1 MTKSQKLETLKTLTK
16 EANEELLLTFLSI
29 AGDRIVNKAYPYTTK
44 QKSVPL
50 KYHSL
55 QIEIALYLY
64 NKQGAEGE
72 TSHSENGIS
81 RSYESGS
88 VPDSM
93 LSSVVPFVSVI
104 SSKKE
109 TENEMP

>member
-1 MTKSQKLETLKTLTK
+1 MTKSQKLEKLKSLTK
-16 EANEELLLTFLSI
+16 ETNEELLLTFLDM
-29 AGDRIVNKAYPYTTK
+29 AGDRIVNKAYPYATK
-44 QKSVPL
+44 TKPVPL

-72 TSHSENGIS
+72 TSHNENGIS

-88 VPDSM
+88 IPDSM
-93 LSSVVPFVSVI
+93 LSCVVPFASVI

-109 TENEMP
+109 TENEMS